1 MVDAISGNSATAG
14 LPPIT
19 AAVASGEVYDIGELI
34 EVRLAAGHGAVAC
47 LEAMVAGLEETG
59 RRFESG
65 EVFVPEMMMAADTF
79 KAGMETLAPHLSEG
93 ARRYTG
99 TVVLGTVQGDVHD
112 IGKNLVGF
120 LLESSGCR
128 LVDLGVDVSPTCFV
142 QAVQDYDADVLA
154 LSALLTTTMLC
165 MADVVQAL
173 EAAGLRD
180 RVKVIVGGAPVSKRF
195 AEQIG
200 ADAYAA
206 TAPEGVKAVRAWL
219 SASPGSL

>member
-1 MVDAISGNSATAG
+1 MADAISGNSTAAD
-14 LPPIT
+14 LLPIT
-19 AAVASGEVYDIGELI
+19 AAVASGEVYDIEELI
-34 EVRLAAGHGAVAC
+34 EAHLTAGHGAIAC
-47 LEAMVAGLEETG
+47 LEAMMAGLEETG
-59 RRFESG
+59 KRFETG
-65 EVFVPEMMMAADTF
+65 EAFVPEMMMAADTF
-79 KAGMETLAPHLSEG
+79 KTGMEVLAPHLSEG

-128 LVDLGVDVSPTCFV
+128 LVDLGVDVSPARFV
-142 QAVQDYDADVLA
+142 QAVQDYGADVLA

-165 MADVVQAL
+165 MADIVQAL
-173 EAAGLRD
+173 EAVGLRD
-180 RVKVIVGGAPVSKRF
+180 GMKVIVGGAPVSKRF

-206 TAPEGVKAVRAWL
+206 TAPEGVKVVKTWL
-219 SASPGSL
+219 AASPTNS